1 MHVVP
6 TPEIVRQVTNPA
18 PAKGRGGNFAPVA
31 PVEPVTA
38 VPATQDDVLQ
48 FRHDQLMQQNMR
60 APAAYLAQQI
70 AQMTPG
76 GADHSMNAAVT
87 IYAAQS
93 DATDGAR
100 SNSGGSILI

>member
-6 TPEIVRQVTNPA
+6 TLEIVRQVTDPA
-18 PAKGRGGNFAPVA
+18 PAKAGGGNFAPVA
-31 PVEPVTA
+31 PVEPVSA
-38 VPATQDDVLQ
+38 IPATQDDVLQ

-76 GADHSMNAAVT
+76 GAEHSTNAAAM

-93 DATDGAR
+93 ETMNGPGK
-100 SNSGGSILI
+100 NSADSIVI